1 MADQSSPT
9 EREAR
14 RRVVD
19 LLSTRRDEILNLW
32 IADRLESGD
41 FRDELISKADLR
53 QQSRQVV
60 EMLAQTIREA
70 PDSDFADSSFQEMR
84 AFLNE
89 ISRQRA
95 VKGYTPVENATY
107 ILSLR
112 DVVIRLLAEDLE
124 GNAQTLVE
132 EMTYFTRLLDK
143 MGLVMVESYIRMR
156 EEIIRQQRAD
166 MMELS
171 TPVIKV
177 WDKILTLPIIGTLD
191 SRRAQ
196 MMMEALLQKIVE
208 TGSTIAI
215 LDITGVR
222 TMDTLVANH
231 LIKTVTAA
239 RLMGARCILTGV
251 SPAIAQTMVQL
262 GIDLTQITTRAQM
275 SDGIKLAL
283 EMIGRAVV
291 PAKALAQLGLAN
303 SASGNKGQDALPP
316 QAAALIERGI
326 TITRDNLQRERERT
340 PFAPTAPPGSDY

>member
-1 MADQSSPT
+1 MADDTTPQQQDT
-9 EREAR
+9 TH
-14 RRVVD
+14 VVD
-19 LLSTRRDEILNLW
+19 LLVKRHDEIINRW
-32 IADRLESGD
+32 IRDRLDSGE
-41 FRDELISKADLR
+41 FRDELIPKKELR
-53 QQSRQVV
+53 RQSEQIVD
-60 EMLAQTIREA
+60 MLARSIR
-70 PDSDFADSSFQEMR
+70 DSGGDDFDSPAFDEMR
-84 AFLNE
+84 AFLFE
-89 ISRQRA
+89 ISYARA
-95 VKGYTPVENATY
+95 VKGYTPLENATY

-112 DVVIRLLAEDLE
+112 NTILPLLTEELE
-124 GNAQTLVE
+124 GNMDALLT
-132 EMTYFTRLLDK
+132 EMNFFTRLLDR
-143 MGLVMVESYIRMR
+143 MGLVMVENYIRSR
-156 EEIIRQQRAD
+156 EEIIHQQRED

-208 TGSTIAI
+208 TSSTIAI
-215 LDITGVR
+215 LDITGVK

-283 EMIGRAVV
+283 EMLGRSVV
-291 PAKALAQLGLAN
+291 STKAFAKLTNGHDTSAAKQMNNQLSPKNMTSVEA
-303 SASGNKGQDALPP
+303 D
-316 QAAALIERGI
+316 QAAR
-326 TITRDNLQRERERT
+326 NK
-340 PFAPTAPPGSDY
+340 

>member
-1 MADQSSPT
+1 TRGLYMADQNDSARAG
-9 EREAR
+9 ERRIATI
-14 RRVVD
+14 
-19 LLSTRRDEILNLW
+19 LATRRDEILNLW
-32 IADRLESGD
+32 IKERLEAD
-41 FRDELISKADLR
+41 EFRDELISKKDLR
-53 QQSRQVV
+53 QQSRQVID
-60 EMLAQTIREA
+60 MLVQGVQ
-70 PDSDFADSSFQEMR
+70 DSGGSDFDHP
-84 AFLNE
+84 AFDDLRHYLNE
-89 ISRQRA
+89 ISHLRA
-95 VKGYTPVENATY
+95 VKGYTPLENATY

-112 DVVIRLLAEDLE
+112 NVVTPLLAEELE
-124 GNAQTLVE
+124 GNAEAVVS
-132 EMTYFTRLLDK
+132 EMNYFTRLLDK
-143 MGLVMVESYIRMR
+143 LGLVMVENFIRSR

-166 MMELS
+166 MLELS

-177 WDKILTLPIIGTLD
+177 WDKILTLPIVGTLD

-196 MMMEALLQKIVE
+196 MMMEALLQKVVE

-283 EMIGRAVV
+283 EMIGRTVV
-291 PAKALAQLGLAN
+291 PTRALAKLQNGQNGDGLL
-303 SASGNKGQDALPP
+303 KTVKQTE
-316 QAAALIERGI
+316 QII
-326 TITRDNLQRERERT
+326 TTGGGGEKKQE
-340 PFAPTAPPGSDY
+340 A

>member
-1 MADQSSPT
+1 MADQKASSRPGGQRIT
-9 EREAR
+9 A
-14 RRVVD
+14 
-19 LLSTRRDEILNLW
+19 LLADRRDEILNLW
-32 IADRLESGD
+32 IKERLEAD
-41 FRDELISKADLR
+41 EFRDELISKKELR
-53 QQSRQVV
+53 QQSRQVID
-60 EMLAQTIREA
+60 MLVQAIQ
-70 PDSDFADSSFQEMR
+70 DSGGGDFEHPAFDDLR
-84 AFLNE
+84 AYLNE

-95 VKGYTPVENATY
+95 VKGYTPMENATY
-107 ILSLR
+107 VLSLR
-112 DVVIRLLAEDLE
+112 NVVGPLLAEELE
-124 GNAQTLVE
+124 GNAEALVR
-132 EMTYFTRLLDK
+132 EMNYFTRLLDK
-143 MGLVMVESYIRMR
+143 MGLVMVENFIRSR

-166 MMELS
+166 MLELS

-196 MMMEALLQKIVE
+196 MMTEALLQKVVE

-275 SDGIKLAL
+275 ADGIKLAL
-283 EMIGRAVV
+283 EMIGRTVV
-291 PAKALAQLGLAN
+291 PTKALARLQN
-303 SASGNKGQDALPP
+303 GNGD
-316 QAAALIERGI
+316 G
-326 TITRDNLQRERERT
+326 LQRTIKQTEQIITSGEKKQEV
-340 PFAPTAPPGSDY
+340 

>member
-1 MADQSSPT
+1 MADQTDSAREG
-9 EREAR
+9 ERRIAT
-14 RRVVD
+14 
-19 LLSTRRDEILNLW
+19 LLATRRDEILNLW
-32 IADRLESGD
+32 IKERLEAD
-41 FRDELISKADLR
+41 EFRDELISKKDLR
-53 QQSRQVV
+53 QQSQQVLD
-60 EMLAQTIREA
+60 MLVQGVQ
-70 PDSDFADSSFQEMR
+70 DSGGADFDHP
-84 AFLNE
+84 AFDDLRHYLNE
-89 ISRQRA
+89 ISHLRA
-95 VKGYTPVENATY
+95 VKGYTPLENATY

-112 DVVIRLLAEDLE
+112 P
-124 GNAQTLVE
+124 
-132 EMTYFTRLLDK
+132 EMNYFTRLLDK
-143 MGLVMVESYIRMR
+143 LGLVMVENFIRSR

-166 MMELS
+166 MLELS

-196 MMMEALLQKIVE
+196 MMMEALLQKVIE

-283 EMIGRAVV
+283 EMIGRTVI
-291 PAKALAQLGLAN
+291 PTRALARLQNGDGDGFQKAVKQAEQN
-303 SASGNKGQDALPP
+303 ITSGIDKKQEG
-316 QAAALIERGI
+316 
-326 TITRDNLQRERERT
+326 
-340 PFAPTAPPGSDY
+340 

>member
-1 MADQSSPT
+1 MADQNAST
-9 EREAR
+9 TTDERPI
-14 RRVVD
+14 VN

-32 IADRLESGD
+32 IKGRLEAD
-41 FRDELISKADLR
+41 EFRDELISKKDLR
-53 QQSRQVV
+53 EQSRQVL
-60 EMLAQTIREA
+60 EMLAQAIAASGDAGFEH
-70 PDSDFADSSFQEMR
+70 P
-84 AFLNE
+84 AFEDLRGYLNE
-89 ISRQRA
+89 ISHMRA
-95 VKGYTPVENATY
+95 VKGYTPTENATY

-112 DVVIRLLAEDLE
+112 NVVLPLLAEELE
-124 GNAQTLVE
+124 NAEALIR
-132 EMTYFTRLLDK
+132 EMNYFTPLLDK
-143 MGLVMVESYIRMR
+143 MSLVMVENFIRWR

-166 MMELS
+166 MLELS

-291 PAKALAQLGLAN
+291 STKALARMSNGVEAASTAAQLAE
-303 SASGNKGQDALPP
+303 
-316 QAAALIERGI
+316 QAKNIND
-326 TITRDNLQRERERT
+326 TNTEREG
-340 PFAPTAPPGSDY
+340 GSRPNRK

>member
-1 MADQSSPT
+1 MADQKTSAQT
-9 EREAR
+9 DERRITA
-14 RRVVD
+14 
-19 LLSTRRDEILNLW
+19 LLANRRDEILNLW
-32 IADRLESGD
+32 IKERLEAD
-41 FRDELISKADLR
+41 EFRDELISKKDLR
-53 QQSRQVV
+53 QQSRQVLD
-60 EMLAQTIREA
+60 MLLQAIQ
-70 PDSDFADSSFQEMR
+70 DSGGEDFDHP
-84 AFLNE
+84 AFDELRSYLNE
-89 ISRQRA
+89 ISHQRA
-95 VKGYTPVENATY
+95 VKGYTPLENATY

-112 DVVIRLLAEDLE
+112 YVVAPLMAEELE
-124 GNAQTLVE
+124 GNAEALLR
-132 EMTYFTRLLDK
+132 EMNYFTRLLDK
-143 MGLVMVESYIRMR
+143 MGLVMVENFIRSR

-166 MMELS
+166 MLELS

-196 MMMEALLQKIVE
+196 MMMEALLQKVVE

-283 EMIGRAVV
+283 EMNGRTVV
-291 PAKALAQLGLAN
+291 PTRALSKLQNGNGDGLQTTL
-303 SASGNKGQDALPP
+303 KQTE
-316 QAAALIERGI
+316 QII
-326 TITRDNLQRERERT
+326 TTGGEKKQE
-340 PFAPTAPPGSDY
+340 A

>member
-1 MADQSSPT
+1 MAESSAPQEVANRT
-9 EREAR
+9 IDVLQNRQDE
-14 RRVVD
+14 
-19 LLSTRRDEILNLW
+19 LLNIW
-32 IADRLESGD
+32 IRGRLESD
-41 FRDELISKADLR
+41 EFREELISKKEL
-53 QQSRQVV
+53 QSQSREII
-60 EMLAQTIREA
+60 EMLARA
-70 PDSDFADSSFQEMR
+70 LRDSNNQDFDNPAFDELR
-84 AFLNE
+84 AFLNH
-89 ISRQRA
+89 ISRERA
-95 VKGYTPVENATY
+95 IKGYTPLENATY

-112 DVVIRLLAEDLE
+112 DAVLPLVAEESGGDSE
-124 GNAQTLVE
+124 ALVRE
-132 EMTYFTRLLDK
+132 ITAFTRLLDK
-143 MGLVMVESYIRMR
+143 LGLVMIENYIRSR
-156 EEIIRQQRAD
+156 EEIIHQQRAD

-196 MMMEALLQKIVE
+196 VMMEALLQKIVE

-275 SDGIKLAL
+275 ADGIRLAL
-283 EMIGRAVV
+283 EMSGRVV
-291 PAKALAQLGLAN
+291 VSAKQLSQLSSNAE
-303 SASGNKGQDALPP
+303 SATKSNTWLEHQGADIVAENK
-316 QAAALIERGI
+316 
-326 TITRDNLQRERERT
+326 NRERSR
-340 PFAPTAPPGSDY
+340 

>member
-1 MADQSSPT
+1 
-9 EREAR
+9 
-14 RRVVD
+14 
-19 LLSTRRDEILNLW
+19 
-32 IADRLESGD
+32 
-41 FRDELISKADLR
+41 
-53 QQSRQVV
+53 
-60 EMLAQTIREA
+60 
-70 PDSDFADSSFQEMR
+70 
-84 AFLNE
+84 
-89 ISRQRA
+89 
-95 VKGYTPVENATY
+95 
-107 ILSLR
+107 
-112 DVVIRLLAEDLE
+112 
-124 GNAQTLVE
+124 
-132 EMTYFTRLLDK
+132 
-143 MGLVMVESYIRMR
+143 MGLVMVENFIRSR

-166 MMELS
+166 MLELS

-196 MMMEALLQKIVE
+196 MMMEALLQKVVE

-283 EMIGRAVV
+283 EMIGRTVV
-291 PAKALAQLGLAN
+291 PTKTLVKLQNGN
-303 SASGNKGQDALPP
+303 NGDDGRPKNVRQSEQSIISGGEKKQEG
-316 QAAALIERGI
+316 
-326 TITRDNLQRERERT
+326 
-340 PFAPTAPPGSDY
+340 

>member
-1 MADQSSPT
+1 MFTP
-9 EREAR
+9 
-14 RRVVD
+14 
-19 LLSTRRDEILNLW
+19 STKAEH
-32 IADRLESGD
+32 GD
-41 FRDELISKADLR
+41 H
-53 QQSRQVV
+53 
-60 EMLAQTIREA
+60 
-70 PDSDFADSSFQEMR
+70 
-84 AFLNE
+84 
-89 ISRQRA
+89 
-95 VKGYTPVENATY
+95 
-107 ILSLR
+107 
-112 DVVIRLLAEDLE
+112 DVTV
-124 GNAQTLVE
+124 
-132 EMTYFTRLLDK
+132 
-143 MGLVMVESYIRMR
+143 SR
-156 EEIIRQQRAD
+156 EEIIRQQRED

-283 EMIGRAVV
+283 EMSGRTVV
-291 PAKALAQLGLAN
+291 STRALARISNGAVETPLELEITVRDDPAEVTV
-303 SASGNKGQDALPP
+303 AVQDSVD
-316 QAAALIERGI
+316 G
-326 TITRDNLQRERERT
+326 
-340 PFAPTAPPGSDY
+340 PGAGF

>member
-1 MADQSSPT
+1 MPSST
-9 EREAR
+9 KTQISG
-14 RRVVD
+14 RVVE
-19 LLSTRRDEILNLW
+19 LLSARRDEILNIW
-32 IADRLESGD
+32 IKQRLESED
-41 FRDELISKADLR
+41 FRDELISKHELR
-53 QQSRQVV
+53 RQSQQIV
-60 EMLAQTIREA
+60 EMLGRALQE
-70 PDSDFADSSFQEMR
+70 SDGADFDETSFDELR

-95 VKGYTPVENATY
+95 VKGYTPSENATY

-112 DVVIRLLAEDLE
+112 NVVLPILAEDFE
-124 GNAQTLVE
+124 GDIVTLVG
-132 EMTYFTRLLDK
+132 EMNHFTRLLDR
-143 MGLVMVESYIRMR
+143 MGLVMVENFIRSR

-166 MMELS
+166 MLELS

-196 MMMEALLQKIVE
+196 MMTEALLQRIVD
-208 TGSTIAI
+208 TGSTVAI

-251 SPAIAQTMVQL
+251 SPSIAQTMVQL
-262 GIDLTQITTRAQM
+262 GIDLTEITTRAQM

-283 EMIGRAVV
+283 EMIGRKVV
-291 PAKALAQLGLAN
+291 
-303 SASGNKGQDALPP
+303 S
-316 QAAALIERGI
+316 AAALSRLGHGANPSTQKTSEHG
-326 TITRDNLQRERERT
+326 DK
-340 PFAPTAPPGSDY
+340 

>member
-1 MADQSSPT
+1 MADQKTSPEAD
-9 EREAR
+9 ERRIKA
-14 RRVVD
+14 
-19 LLSTRRDEILNLW
+19 LLAARRDEILNLW
-32 IADRLESGD
+32 IKERLEAD
-41 FRDELISKADLR
+41 EFRDELISKKDLR
-53 QQSRQVV
+53 QQSRQVLD
-60 EMLAQTIREA
+60 MLVQAIE
-70 PDSDFADSSFQEMR
+70 DSGGADFDHQAFDDLR
-84 AFLNE
+84 AYLNE
-89 ISRQRA
+89 ISHMRA
-95 VKGYTPVENATY
+95 VKGYTPMENATY
-107 ILSLR
+107 VLSLR
-112 DVVIRLLAEDLE
+112 NVVGPLLAEELE
-124 GNAQTLVE
+124 GNLDALVR
-132 EMTYFTRLLDK
+132 EMNYFTRLLDK
-143 MGLVMVESYIRMR
+143 MGLVMVENFIRSR

-166 MMELS
+166 MLELS

-196 MMMEALLQKIVE
+196 MMMEALLQKVVE

-283 EMIGRAVV
+283 EMSGRTVV
-291 PAKALAQLGLAN
+291 ATRALARLQNGNGDQLQKTIKQTEQIIT
-303 SASGNKGQDALPP
+303 SGGEKKQEG
-316 QAAALIERGI
+316 
-326 TITRDNLQRERERT
+326 
-340 PFAPTAPPGSDY
+340 

>member
-1 MADQSSPT
+1 MPGSTKIQISG
-9 EREAR
+9 
-14 RRVVD
+14 RVVE
-19 LLSTRRDEILNLW
+19 LLSARRDEILNIW
-32 IADRLESGD
+32 IKERLESED
-41 FRDELISKADLR
+41 FRDELISKHELR
-53 QQSRQVV
+53 QQSQQIV
-60 EMLAQTIREA
+60 EMLARALQE
-70 PDSDFADSSFQEMR
+70 SDRADFDDAAFDELR

-95 VKGYTPVENATY
+95 VKGYTPSENATY

-112 DVVIRLLAEDLE
+112 NVVLPILAEDFE
-124 GNAQTLVE
+124 GDIVTLVG
-132 EMTYFTRLLDK
+132 EMDHFTRLLDR
-143 MGLVMVESYIRMR
+143 MGLVMVENFIRSR

-166 MMELS
+166 MLELS

-196 MMMEALLQKIVE
+196 MMTEALLQRVVD
-208 TGSTIAI
+208 TGSTVAI

-262 GIDLTQITTRAQM
+262 GIDLTEITTRAQM

-283 EMIGRAVV
+283 EMVGRKVV
-291 PAKALAQLGLAN
+291 
-303 SASGNKGQDALPP
+303 S
-316 QAAALIERGI
+316 AAALSHLRANGA
-326 TITRDNLQRERERT
+326 T
-340 PFAPTAPPGSDY
+340 PAAHNTEQTKSES

>member
-1 MADQSSPT
+1 MADNNTTDKQGVG
-9 EREAR
+9 
-14 RRVVD
+14 RVVE
-19 LLSTRRDEILNLW
+19 LLSTRRDEIINLW
-32 IADRLESGD
+32 IADRLQSGE

-53 QQSRQVV
+53 QQSRQIVDMLATSLKEAGDADFNHAAFV
-60 EMLAQTIREA
+60 EMR
-70 PDSDFADSSFQEMR
+70 S
-84 AFLNE
+84 FLNE
-89 ISRQRA
+89 IAHMRA
-95 VKGYTPVENATY
+95 VKGYKPMENATY

-112 DVVIRLLAEDLE
+112 DVIIPLLAEDLDGDAKSLLLE
-124 GNAQTLVE
+124 MNA
-132 EMTYFTRLLDK
+132 FTHLLDK
-143 MGLVMVESYIRMR
+143 MGLVMVENYIRSR

-166 MMELS
+166 MLELS

-283 EMIGRAVV
+283 EMVGRAVV
-291 PAKALAQLGLAN
+291 SAKALSQITSNGTHEAG
-303 SASGNKGQDALPP
+303 ASSS
-316 QAAALIERGI
+316 ALIARGASI
-326 TITRDNLQRERERT
+326 IEDNQRREKETRIEFPSFPSPNDK
-340 PFAPTAPPGSDY
+340 Y

>member
-1 MADQSSPT
+1 MADQKASSRPGGQRIT
-9 EREAR
+9 A
-14 RRVVD
+14 
-19 LLSTRRDEILNLW
+19 LLADRRDEILNLW
-32 IADRLESGD
+32 IKERLEAD
-41 FRDELISKADLR
+41 EFRDELISKKDLR
-53 QQSRQVV
+53 QQSRQVID
-60 EMLAQTIREA
+60 MLVQAIQ
-70 PDSDFADSSFQEMR
+70 DSGGGDFEHPAFDDLR
-84 AFLNE
+84 AYLNE
-89 ISRQRA
+89 ISHQRA
-95 VKGYTPVENATY
+95 VKGYTPMENATY
-107 ILSLR
+107 VLSLR
-112 DVVIRLLAEDLE
+112 NVVGPLLAEELE
-124 GNAQTLVE
+124 GNAEALVR
-132 EMTYFTRLLDK
+132 EMNYFTRLLDK
-143 MGLVMVESYIRMR
+143 MGLVMVENFIRSR

-166 MMELS
+166 MLELS

-196 MMMEALLQKIVE
+196 MMMEALLQKVVE

-283 EMIGRAVV
+283 EMIGRTVV
-291 PAKALAQLGLAN
+291 PTKALARLQN
-303 SASGNKGQDALPP
+303 GNGD
-316 QAAALIERGI
+316 G
-326 TITRDNLQRERERT
+326 LQRTIKQTEQIITSGEKKQEV
-340 PFAPTAPPGSDY
+340 

>member
-1 MADQSSPT
+1 MADNTTSQQQRQDMT
-9 EREAR
+9 H
-14 RRVVD
+14 VID
-19 LLSTRRDEILNLW
+19 LLEKRHDEIINRW
-32 IADRLESGD
+32 IKDRLESGE
-41 FRDELISKADLR
+41 FRDELIPKKELR
-53 QQSRQVV
+53 RQSEQMVD
-60 EMLAQTIREA
+60 MLVRSLR
-70 PDSDFADSSFQEMR
+70 DSDGDDFDSTVFDEMR
-84 AFLNE
+84 AFLNQ
-89 ISRQRA
+89 ISHARA
-95 VKGYTPVENATY
+95 VKGYTPLENATY

-112 DVVIRLLAEDLE
+112 NTILPLLTEELE
-124 GNAQTLVE
+124 GNIE
-132 EMTYFTRLLDK
+132 ELLSGMNVFTRLLDR
-143 MGLVMVESYIRMR
+143 MGLVMVENYIRSR
-156 EEIIRQQRAD
+156 EEIIHQQRED

-208 TGSTIAI
+208 TSSTIAI
-215 LDITGVR
+215 LDITGVK

-283 EMIGRAVV
+283 EMLGRTVVSSKAFARLTNGHDGGAV
-291 PAKALAQLGLAN
+291 ARQAN
-303 SASGNKGQDALPP
+303 QQSMIKNTTSSEAD
-316 QAAALIERGI
+316 QAARK
-326 TITRDNLQRERERT
+326 
-340 PFAPTAPPGSDY
+340 

>member
-1 MADQSSPT
+1 MADQTSTVSGDEGT
-9 EREAR
+9 AQKHGERGVVDIITAR
-14 RRVVD
+14 RE
-19 LLSTRRDEILNLW
+19 EILNLW
-32 IADRLESGD
+32 IAERLESND
-41 FRDELISKADLR
+41 FRDELISKKELR
-53 QQSRQVV
+53 QQSKQIID
-60 EMLAQTIREA
+60 MLARLIKE
-70 PDSDFADSSFQEMR
+70 SNGGDFESPAFDEMR
-84 AFLNE
+84 SFLNQ
-89 ISRQRA
+89 ISHLRA
-95 VKGYTPVENATY
+95 IKGYTPEENATY

-112 DVVIRLLAEDLE
+112 NVVLPLLAEEFD
-124 GNAQTLVE
+124 GNLVGLVR
-132 EMTYFTRLLDK
+132 EMNYFTRLLDR
-143 MGLVMVESYIRMR
+143 MGLVMVENFIRSR
-156 EEIIRQQRAD
+156 EEVIRQQRAD
-166 MMELS
+166 MLELS
-171 TPVIKV
+171 TPVIKL

-291 PAKALAQLGLAN
+291 SAKTLSQI
-303 SASGNKGQDALPP
+303 SAGMPD
-316 QAAALIERGI
+316 AAAHKTAAMIAYGTSI
-326 TITRDNLQRERERT
+326 TDDNQSRDQNNR
-340 PFAPTAPPGSDY
+340 

>member
-1 MADQSSPT
+1 MADNSTPQQQDMT
-9 EREAR
+9 H
-14 RRVVD
+14 VVD
-19 LLSTRRDEILNLW
+19 LLVKRHDEIINRW
-32 IADRLESGD
+32 IRDRLESGD
-41 FRDELISKADLR
+41 LSDELIPKKELR
-53 QQSRQVV
+53 RQSEQIVD
-60 EMLAQTIREA
+60 MMPPSIR
-70 PDSDFADSSFQEMR
+70 DSGGDDFNSTAFDEMR
-84 AFLNE
+84 GFLNE
-89 ISRQRA
+89 ISHARA
-95 VKGYTPVENATY
+95 VKGYTPLENATY

-112 DVVIRLLAEDLE
+112 NTILPLLTEELE
-124 GNAQTLVE
+124 GNMDALLR
-132 EMTYFTRLLDK
+132 EMNFFTRLLDR
-143 MGLVMVESYIRMR
+143 MGLVMVENYIRSR
-156 EEIIRQQRAD
+156 EEIIHQQRED

-208 TGSTIAI
+208 TSSTIAI
-215 LDITGVR
+215 LDITGVK

-283 EMIGRAVV
+283 EMLGRTVV
-291 PAKALAQLGLAN
+291 STKAFARLTNGHDASAAKQSNNALSPKN
-303 SASGNKGQDALPP
+303 ITSGEAE
-316 QAAALIERGI
+316 QAARK
-326 TITRDNLQRERERT
+326 
-340 PFAPTAPPGSDY
+340 

>member
-1 MADQSSPT
+1 MADQKTSAPAG
-9 EREAR
+9 ERRITA
-14 RRVVD
+14 
-19 LLSTRRDEILNLW
+19 LLANRRDEILNLW
-32 IADRLESGD
+32 IKERLEAD
-41 FRDELISKADLR
+41 EFRDELISKKDLR
-53 QQSRQVV
+53 QQSQQVLD
-60 EMLAQTIREA
+60 MLPQAIQ
-70 PDSDFADSSFQEMR
+70 DSGGEDFDHP
-84 AFLNE
+84 AFDELRSYLNE
-89 ISRQRA
+89 ISYQRA
-95 VKGYTPVENATY
+95 VKGYTPLENATY

-112 DVVIRLLAEDLE
+112 YVVAPLMAEELE
-124 GNAQTLVE
+124 GDAEALLR
-132 EMTYFTRLLDK
+132 EMNYFTRLLDK
-143 MGLVMVESYIRMR
+143 MGLVMVENFIRSR

-166 MMELS
+166 MLELS

-283 EMIGRAVV
+283 EMIGRTVV
-291 PAKALAQLGLAN
+291 PTRALSKLQNGNGDGLQTTLKQTEQIITTGGA
-303 SASGNKGQDALPP
+303 ADNK
-316 QAAALIERGI
+316 
-326 TITRDNLQRERERT
+326 QREQ
-340 PFAPTAPPGSDY
+340 S